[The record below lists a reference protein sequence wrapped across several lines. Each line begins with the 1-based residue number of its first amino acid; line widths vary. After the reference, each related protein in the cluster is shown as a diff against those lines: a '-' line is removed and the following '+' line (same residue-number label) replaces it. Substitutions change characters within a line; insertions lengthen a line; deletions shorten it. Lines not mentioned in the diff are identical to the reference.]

1 MISFNTGQPCVLANL
16 QTDKI
21 QHGVSATLATHMPFI
36 ASPAPTSHAWVEFLQ
51 FSAVFMSVPR
61 CEEGKHTHKER
72 DLHILAKHG
81 LCKSWGIYGQHRP
94 QDALFST
101 SRTRSC
107 LSRKR
112 EKKAL
117 SDSVTQCHCKR
128 AHMKET
134 IGEKS
139 QSFMLSG
146 KKYDK
151 YAWYDKLLTSMSKK
165 NAAAGEHLCSE
176 LWTQPF
182 LS

>member
-1 MISFNTGQPCVLANL
+1 MLGSSFYSYLQCSRAFLDVRRVNTLTKREISTVLLNMGCVRA
-16 QTDKI
+16 
-21 QHGVSATLATHMPFI
+21 
-36 ASPAPTSHAWVEFLQ
+36 E
-51 FSAVFMSVPR
+51 VFTVNI
-61 CEEGKHTHKER
+61 
-72 DLHILAKHG
+72 DLRI
-81 LCKSWGIYGQHRP
+81 
-94 QDALFST
+94 ALFST

-165 NAAAGEHLCSE
+165 NARLQLQVNIFVLNCEPNLFCLKVCALTAQIPPSDCKV
-176 LWTQPF
+176 LWNII
-182 LS
+182 